1 MQHQTYTLFKFS
13 NQELYWPI
21 KIIGNQM
28 LLSCTCSTSLLQCQ
42 TRMHTPSP
50 RELTLR
56 VLCKILETFGVVIY
70 KRYQLQ
76 GRKVIREQHYCSPW
90 AKSSGAHYSV
100 FLKKKTWYGYR
111 KYWLTKTWNI
121 IEKNYSKS
129 NAFFV
134 VWPLKKAFNFG
145 STGLCC
151 SSLACVVKM
160 ASYRVNK

>member
-1 MQHQTYTLFKFS
+1 
-13 NQELYWPI
+13 
-21 KIIGNQM
+21 M

-50 RELTLR
+50 RELILR

-70 KRYQLQ
+70 KRYRLQ

-90 AKSSGAHYSV
+90 AKNSNWYSL
-100 FLKKKTWYGYR
+100 FCISKKKNLIGYR
-111 KYWLTKTWNI
+111 KYWLTKIWN

-129 NAFFV
+129 NAFIV

>member
-1 MQHQTYTLFKFS
+1 MQYQFASMS
-13 NQELYWPI
+13 NKDAY
-21 KIIGNQM
+21 
-28 LLSCTCSTSLLQCQ
+28 
-42 TRMHTPSP
+42 PSP

-70 KRYQLQ
+70 KRYWLQ

-90 AKSSGAHYSV
+90 AKNSNWYSL
-100 FLKKKTWYGYR
+100 FWISKKKKTWLVIGSTDWL
-111 KYWLTKTWNI
+111 KYETLK
-121 IEKNYSKS
+121 KNYSKS
-129 NAFFV
+129 NAFIV